1 MIDTIFKFTISIFE
15 NGENI
20 IDIRPWVMLAFMP
33 ALRALLKRFIITFFV
48 LFNKP
53 FQAYIAANFKL

>member
-33 ALRALLKRFIITFFV
+33 ILRALLKRFIISFFV
-48 LFNKP
+48 LFNQP
-53 FQAYIAANFKL
+53 FQADIAANFKS